1 MSATSLF
8 RKMNSQYKLN
18 SFSDGTTNEDQLQS
32 IYDLN
37 QSNTPEVGSLKSI
50 NHLKQLIEVS
60 SYNLL
65 VLDDEKVIG
74 FIICMREGSA
84 YGSENYKFFT
94 QRLKKFLY
102 VDRVAIDK
110 RHRRAGL
117 GQAIYEDIFAQACQ
131 DNLPIALEVNIEPN
145 NQPSLNF
152 HEKMGFDKVGSKDF
166 EDYSVAYF
174 IK

>member
-18 SFSDGTTNEDQLQS
+18 SFSDGTTNEDQLHS

-37 QSNTPEVGSLKSI
+37 QSNTPEVGSLKSM

-102 VDRVAIDK
+102 VDRVAIDEQ
-110 RHRRAGL
+110 HRRAGL
-117 GQAIYEDIFAQACQ
+117 GQAIYENIFVLARNN
-131 DNLPIALEVNIEPN
+131 DLPIALEVNTQPV

-152 HEKMGFDKVGSKDF
+152 HEKMGFDKVGTRDF
-166 EDYSVAYF
+166 DDHSVAYF

>member
-1 MSATSLF
+1 
-8 RKMNSQYKLN
+8 MNSKYKLL
-18 SFSDGTTNEDQLQS
+18 SFPKSHKNEVRLQS

-37 QSNTPEVGSLKSI
+37 QANTPEVGSLESMQ
-50 NHLKQLIEVS
+50 HLKQLIEYS

-65 VLDDEKVIG
+65 VLCDDEIVG

-102 VDRVAIDK
+102 VDRVAIDE

-117 GQAIYEDIFAQACQ
+117 GKAIYEDIFTHASN
-131 DNLPIALEVNIEPN
+131 DNLPIALEVNT
-145 NQPSLNF
+145 QPAVSYTHLTLPTIC
-152 HEKMGFDKVGSKDF
+152 
-166 EDYSVAYF
+166 SV
-174 IK
+174 

>member
-1 MSATSLF
+1 
-8 RKMNSQYKLN
+8 MNSKYKLL
-18 SFSDGTTNEDQLQS
+18 SFPKSHKNEARLQS

-37 QSNTPEVGSLKSI
+37 QANTPEVGSLESMQ
-50 NHLKQLIEVS
+50 HLKQLIEFS

-65 VLDDEKVIG
+65 VLCNYEIVG

-84 YGSENYKFFT
+84 YGSENYKFFSK
-94 QRLKKFLY
+94 RLKKFLY
-102 VDRVAIDK
+102 VDRVAIDE

-117 GQAIYEDIFAQACQ
+117 GKAIYKDIFTHASNE
-131 DNLPIALEVNIEPN
+131 NLPIALEVNTQPI

-152 HEKMGFDKVGSKDF
+152 HEKMGFDRIGAKDF
-166 EDYSVAYF
+166 DDHSVAYF

>member
-1 MSATSLF
+1 
-8 RKMNSQYKLN
+8 MNSQYKLHT
-18 SFSDGTTNEDQLQS
+18 FFDGTNNEVQLKS

-37 QSNTPEVGSLKSI
+37 QANTPKVGPLESI
-50 NHLKQLIEVS
+50 NHLKKLIELS
-60 SYNLL
+60 AYNLL
-65 VLDDEKVIG
+65 VQDDDEIVG

-94 QRLKKFLY
+94 DRLKKFLY
-102 VDRVAIDK
+102 VDRVAIDE

-117 GQAIYEDIFAQACQ
+117 GQAIYEDIFAQASE
-131 DNLPIALEVNIEPN
+131 DNLPIALEVNTEPI

-152 HEKMGFDKVGSKDF
+152 HEKMGFDKVGSMDF
-166 EDYSVAYF
+166 EDHSVAYF

>member
-1 MSATSLF
+1 
-8 RKMNSQYKLN
+8 MNSKLRLEIFDDSN
-18 SFSDGTTNEDQLQS
+18 INDVQLKA

-37 QSNTPEVGSLKSI
+37 QANYPEVGFLDS
-50 NHLKQLIEVS
+50 NDHLTRLIKFS
-60 SYNLL
+60 SYNLIVFKEL
-65 VLDDEKVIG
+65 EIVG

-94 QRLKKFLY
+94 ERLKKFLY
-102 VDRVAIDK
+102 VDRVAIDE

-117 GQAIYEDIFAQACQ
+117 GQAIYEDIFAQASE
-131 DNLPIALEVNIEPN
+131 DNLPIALEVNIEPI

-152 HEKMGFDKVGSKDF
+152 HEKMGFDKVGSRDF
-166 EDYSVAYF
+166 EDHSVAYF